1 MAQGRHRIRLGI
13 VVLPGTSAALA
24 LLLQSIF
31 RRADRLA
38 GGNVY
43 DISILA
49 ACAHGTTRPAIDL
62 QLRPARGRYD
72 YLLLPPLDEIEASY
86 KPDNQAAAFIAA
98 QHAKGSVVA
107 SACLGALTIA
117 ATGLLDDAEATTHWA
132 WAEAA
137 QQRYPRVRWAAH
149 RMICDNGQVITA
161 GGYLGVVDLALH
173 IVERTIGRRHSH
185 ELGRR
190 LLADSARQRRSVFAQ
205 QLIAPEVQHGPL
217 QSLPRWIERNLEH
230 APTTERMAERCGMSL
245 RSFHRHFVE
254 AFRVTPH
261 RFIQLKRIERAQREL
276 RETRRSVEQI
286 LAGIGVSDVAAFRRV
301 FQRELGCSPAEY
313 RRRLLPEPA

>member
-1 MAQGRHRIRLGI
+1 M
-13 VVLPGTSAALA
+13 S
-24 LLLQSIF
+24 
-31 RRADRLA
+31 
-38 GGNVY
+38 
-43 DISILA
+43 
-49 ACAHGTTRPAIDL
+49 
-62 QLRPARGRYD
+62 
-72 YLLLPPLDEIEASY
+72 YLLLPPLDDVDPAY
-86 KPDNQAAAFIAA
+86 KPDEQAAAFVAG

-117 ATGLLDDAEATTHWA
+117 AAGLLDDAQATTHWA

-190 LLADSARQRRSVFAQ
+190 LLADSTRQRRSVFAQ
-205 QLIAPEVQHGPL
+205 QLIAPEVLHGPL
-217 QSLPRWIERNLEH
+217 QQLPRWIEKNLEH
-230 APTTERMAERCGMSL
+230 PLGTDQMAERCGMSL
-245 RSFHRHFVE
+245 RSFHRRFVN

-261 RFIQLKRIERAQREL
+261 RFLQLKRIERAQREL
-276 RETRRSVEQI
+276 RETSRSVEQI
-286 LAGIGVSDVAAFRRV
+286 MGGVGVNDVAAFRRV

-313 RRRLLPEPA
+313 RRRLLPDRS